1 MASGDET
8 HLSTDMMRMMWQ
20 LATGNRF
27 ATVCIVIA
35 KNKMITINIKSP
47 RTTNKTLETELF
59 PRVARTQ
66 RTSLSLS
73 HTRTPNSSTANGA
86 NECARERIW
95 SSMYT
100 WALFSSLFLSFS
112 LSFALSVANKTRY
125 MADRVAHH
133 RASRNIPYTNSAQ
146 KSDG

>member
-1 MASGDET
+1 MAGGDET

-27 ATVCIVIA
+27 AIVCIVIA

-73 HTRTPNSSTANGA
+73 HTHANITQFDSKWSGRVRARANLELYVHLGIVLISFPLVFAIIRPFRCQQNSVHG
-86 NECARERIW
+86 
-95 SSMYT
+95 
-100 WALFSSLFLSFS
+100 
-112 LSFALSVANKTRY
+112 
-125 MADRVAHH
+125 
-133 RASRNIPYTNSAQ
+133 
-146 KSDG
+146 

>member
-1 MASGDET
+1 MAGGDET

-27 ATVCIVIA
+27 AIVCIVIA

-73 HTRTPNSSTANGA
+73 LTHTQTPHSSIANGA
-86 NECARERIW
+86 DECARERI
-95 SSMYT
+95 
-100 WALFSSLFLSFS
+100 
-112 LSFALSVANKTRY
+112 
-125 MADRVAHH
+125 
-133 RASRNIPYTNSAQ
+133 
-146 KSDG
+146 